1 MITQY
6 LIRSGNLRQIYQ
18 LIDQNIGIS
27 RARLAKITKLSKT
40 TVSSLVDEL
49 IAGGYVLDCGAG
61 ASQQQGRR
69 PNVLRV
75 NGAGNVVAVISWRR
89 AAGYC
94 AGGRRQQ
101 SAAAQPG
108 AAGRAG

>member
-61 ASQQQGRR
+61 ASQQHG
-69 PNVLRV
+69 PPPPTFC
-75 NGAGNVVAVISWRR
+75 G
-89 AAGYC
+89 
-94 AGGRRQQ
+94 
-101 SAAAQPG
+101 
-108 AAGRAG
+108 